1 MNQGITIEL
10 QFFMISIL
18 WGAIILLAYDQLRIL
33 RRIIRHNLWV
43 VTIEDLIFWI
53 MASVFIFVMIYEK
66 NYGTIRGFS
75 VMGMGIGMVLYHY
88 IFSERIVWLISRGI
102 QILLRPILLLIRWV
116 KRVLHFLVGKIKMI
130 LCKMHMQLKNR
141 MKSVKIFISNNKQK
155 RKSKAK
161 PKKKVK
167 KKAKKPRAKQR
178 KNMKNWR
185 NTRMRLHKFL
195 ICEVSW
201 WDVEIKMGQA

>member
-178 KNMKNWR
+178 KNMKN
-185 NTRMRLHKFL
+185 
-195 ICEVSW
+195 
-201 WDVEIKMGQA
+201 